1 MNVKQ
6 TNPVLL
12 FLVFSCSMLSIS
24 AFSKPYVSV
33 AHQFEISNMQD
44 TVPVTDTN
52 ADGKIYESV
61 EEEAYFAGG
70 ESGWRSYLEQNL
82 NPFVPIDKGA
92 KAGIYTVYIQFVVNT
107 DGKISDIKALTKHGF
122 GMEQEVIRILKKA
135 QLWVPAVQK
144 GKTVRAYRKQPVT
157 FQIEE
162 EKKKKRGKG

>member
-1 MNVKQ
+1 MNLTQ
-6 TNPVLL
+6 PYPILL
-12 FLVFSCSMLSIS
+12 FLAFSCSMLSS
-24 AFSKPYVSV
+24 FAFSKPYLPA
-33 AHQFEISNMQD
+33 AHQIAKSNIQD

-61 EEEAYFAGG
+61 EAEAYFAGG
-70 ESGWRSYLEQNL
+70 ESSWRSYLEQNL

-122 GMEQEVIRILKKA
+122 GMEQEVIRILKKSP
-135 QLWVPAVQK
+135 LWVPAVQ
-144 GKTVRAYRKQPVT
+144 GGHNVRAYRKQPVT

>member
-1 MNVKQ
+1 MNFKQ
-6 TNPVLL
+6 PYPVLL
-12 FLVFSCSMLSIS
+12 FLVFPCSMLSLV
-24 AFSKPYVSV
+24 AFSKPYVPAAQQV
-33 AHQFEISNMQD
+33 AISNIQN

-61 EEEAYFAGG
+61 EAEAYFAGG
-70 ESGWRSYLEQNL
+70 ESSWRSYLEQNL

-107 DGKISDIKALTKHGF
+107 DGKISDIKALTKHGY

-135 QLWVPAVQK
+135 PLWVPAVQN
-144 GKTVRAYRKQPVT
+144 GKNVRAYRKQPVT